1 VSRHPLTWIDVFCDA
16 PLQGNQLAVIH
27 EADQLDP
34 GIMLSV
40 ARETGLSETCF
51 IQSPT
56 APHADY
62 RNRIFDLRKEL
73 RFAGHPSLGAAAAV
87 ARARGQHRASF
98 VQQTQAGLQPVEVE
112 MDGDRGWVSMLQEP
126 ARMGPELHRVEA
138 LGPAGLRASDGHPT
152 LPPQVVST
160 GTPQVLA
167 PVRDAEVLARVRPD
181 WPAIA
186 RLLDAHDAIALYLAA
201 CDPDAGRA
209 RARAFGHSADMGEDP
224 ATGSAAGPLMAYLAA
239 RAGLD
244 RLEIAQGEEMG
255 RPSRLEC
262 GVEGE
267 RVRVGGGVAVVLEG
281 TLRLR
286 D

>member
-1 VSRHPLTWIDVFCDA
+1 MPRHPLTWLDVFCEA
-16 PLQGNQLAVIH
+16 PLQGNQLAVVRD
-27 EADQLDP
+27 ADDLDP
-34 GIMLSV
+34 GIMLAV

-62 RNRIFDLRKEL
+62 RNRIFGQHKEL

-98 VQQTQAGLQPVEVE
+98 VQQTHAGLQPIDVV
-112 MDGDRGWVSMLQEP
+112 MDADRGWVSMLQEP
-126 ARMGPELHRVEA
+126 ANMGPELHRVEA
-138 LGPAGLRASDGHPT
+138 LGPAGLRASDGDPR

-160 GTPQVLA
+160 GAPQVLA
-167 PVRDAEVLARVRPD
+167 PVRDATVLARARPD
-181 WPAIA
+181 WPAVA
-186 RLLDAHDAIALYLAA
+186 ALLDAHDATVLYLAA
-201 CDPDAGRA
+201 CDLGAGRA
-209 RARAFGHSADMGEDP
+209 RARAFTRSADAGEDA

-244 RLEIAQGEEMG
+244 RLRVEQGIEMG

-262 GVEGE
+262 EVEGD
-267 RVRVGGGVAVVLEG
+267 RVRLAGGVSIVAEG
-281 TLRLR
+281 TVLLP
-286 D
+286 

>member
-1 VSRHPLTWIDVFCDA
+1 LSRHPLTWLDVFCEA

-27 EADQLDP
+27 EADDLDP
-34 GIMLSV
+34 GIMLAV
-40 ARETGLSETCF
+40 ARETRLSETCF

-98 VQQTQAGLQPVEVE
+98 VQQTQAGLQPIDVEL
-112 MDGDRGWVSMLQEP
+112 DGDRGWVSMLQEP
-126 ARMGPELHRVEA
+126 ASMGPELHRVEA
-138 LGPAGLRASDGHPT
+138 LGPAGLRAADGHPT

-167 PVRDAEVLARVRPD
+167 PVRDAAVLARARPD
-181 WPAIA
+181 WPAIHA
-186 RLLDAHDAIALYLAA
+186 LLDAHDAIVLYLAA
-201 CDPDAGRA
+201 SDPDAGRA
-209 RARAFGHSADMGEDP
+209 RARAFTHSADMGEDP

-239 RAGLD
+239 RAGTTRLD
-244 RLEIAQGEEMG
+244 IAQGEEMG

-262 GVEGE
+262 SVEGD
-267 RVRVGGGVAVVLEG
+267 RVRVGGGVAVVLDG
-281 TLRLR
+281 ALHLR
-286 D
+286 